1 MPLRASLSPLQRAQL
16 ARLASSLR
24 DGDGVTCTGTAGT
37 GPASIMRRLARERA
51 RAACAVL
58 AAANPRV
65 RTTVRVTWSPRGAS
79 GDAAARQVQIAV
91 APIG

>member
-1 MPLRASLSPLQRAQL
+1 
-16 ARLASSLR
+16 
-24 DGDGVTCTGTAGT
+24 VTCTGAAGT

-65 RTTVRVTWSPRGAS
+65 RTTVRVAWSPRGLS

-91 APIG
+91 GPIG